1 MAKIKSVFVCQS
13 CGAKYPKWQG
23 QCAQCNAWQT
33 LVEEIEQQRT
43 KGSKGIGSI
52 SNQSRGI
59 AGKVVMLQEVQASQS
74 SQTRLSTGSSEFD
87 RVLGGGMVKGS
98 VVLVGGEPGVGKSTL
113 LTQLALRASSE
124 FGVFSSD
131 EKIKTPHPEPRTLNV
146 LYACGEESV
155 EQVGLR
161 VSRLLEGPNSKH
173 QISNKSEVQNEK
185 SKKSNGGPE
194 LIQDPKSKIQ
204 NLALMAETNVD
215 AIIATAENNLPT
227 ILIVDSIQTLYTT
240 DLTGMAGS
248 VGQVR
253 ESASRLISFAK
264 RHGVITF
271 IVGHV
276 TKEGSIAGPKVLE
289 HMVDV
294 VVQLEGERTGVW
306 RLARAIKNRFGATD
320 EVGVFSLSESG
331 LDDVANPSGA
341 FLDEAQSGQPGSAI
355 VSVLEGTRPVLI
367 EVQALAVSSQL
378 AMPRRVAQGIA
389 LNKLQLLCAVLQ
401 KYAKLPLGNYD
412 VFVNVAG
419 GLKIAD
425 PGADLGIA
433 LSIASS
439 VLGKALPQKAVAI
452 GEVGLLGEIR
462 KVTQEQRRIKEATAM
477 GYHALIA
484 KNQRVSLAHLVKNLK
499 T

>member
-1 MAKIKSVFVCQS
+1 MPKIKSVYVCQS

-23 QCAQCNAWQT
+23 QCAQCNAWQS
-33 LVEEIEQQRT
+33 LVEELEQKSSGFGVSSSGLK
-43 KGSKGIGSI
+43 KGAT
-52 SNQSRGI
+52 
-59 AGKVVMLQEVQASQS
+59 AGKVVMLNEVQTSVS
-74 SQTRLSTGSSEFD
+74 SQARLSTGSSEFD
-87 RVLGGGMVKGS
+87 RVLGGGMVRGS

-113 LTQLALRASSE
+113 LTQLALQVQSSAE
-124 FGVFSSD
+124 RGATTETSSSV
-131 EKIKTPHPEPRTLNV
+131 ERRSLSV

-161 VSRLLEGPNSKH
+161 VNRLRSTSDHLG
-173 QISNKSEVQNEK
+173 
-185 SKKSNGGPE
+185 
-194 LIQDPKSKIQ
+194 L
-204 NLALMAETNVD
+204 LAETNVD
-215 AIIATAENNLPT
+215 AIIATAENNLPSV
-227 ILIVDSIQTLYTT
+227 LIVDSIQTLFTS

-253 ESASRLISFAK
+253 ECAGRLIAFAK

-320 EVGVFSLSESG
+320 EVGVFALTESG
-331 LDDVANPSGA
+331 LEDVINPSGA
-341 FLDEAQSGQPGSAI
+341 FLDEAQTGKPGSAI
-355 VSVLEGTRPVLI
+355 VSVLEGTRPVLV
-367 EVQALAVSSQL
+367 EVQALVVSSQL
-378 AMPRRVAQGIA
+378 AMPRRVAHGIP
-389 LNKLQLLCAVLQ
+389 LSKLQLMCAVLQ

-419 GLKIAD
+419 GLKVSD

-439 VLGKALPQKAVAI
+439 FSSKALPDKAVAM
-452 GEVGLLGEIR
+452 GEVGLLGEVR
-462 KVTQEQRRIKEATAM
+462 KVAQEKRRLKEIEAM
-477 GYHALIA
+477 GYQVLIG
-484 KNQRVSLAHLVKNLK
+484 KEQQLSLAQLVQRLK
-499 T
+499 GFSG

>member
-23 QCAQCNAWQT
+23 QCAQCNAWQS
-33 LVEEIEQQRT
+33 LVEELEQ
-43 KGSKGIGSI
+43 KSSGFGVSSSGSKKGAA
-52 SNQSRGI
+52 
-59 AGKVVMLQEVQASQS
+59 AGKVVMLNEVQTSVS
-74 SQTRLSTGSSEFD
+74 SQARLSTGSSEFD

-113 LTQLALRASSE
+113 LTQLALQ
-124 FGVFSSD
+124 VQSSD
-131 EKIKTPHPEPRTLNV
+131 ERGATTETSSSVVRRSLSV

-161 VSRLLEGPNSKH
+161 VNRLRTTSDERGATTDQLG
-173 QISNKSEVQNEK
+173 
-185 SKKSNGGPE
+185 
-194 LIQDPKSKIQ
+194 L
-204 NLALMAETNVD
+204 LAETNVD
-215 AIIATAENNLPT
+215 TIIATAENNLPSV
-227 ILIVDSIQTLYTT
+227 LIVDSIQTLFTT

-320 EVGVFSLSESG
+320 EVGVFALSEAG
-331 LDDVANPSGA
+331 MHDVSNPSGA
-341 FLDEAQSGQPGSAI
+341 FLDEAQTGKPGSAI
-355 VSVLEGTRPVLI
+355 VSVLEGTRPVLV

-389 LNKLQLLCAVLQ
+389 LNKLQLMCAVLQ
-401 KYAKLPLGNYD
+401 KYTKLPVANYD

-419 GLKIAD
+419 GLKITD

-439 VLGKALPQKAVAI
+439 ILNSALPEKRVAI

-462 KVTQEQRRIKEATAM
+462 KVSQEQRRIKEATAM
-477 GYHALIA
+477 GYKVLVG
-484 KNQRVSLAHLVKNLK
+484 KGQQVSLAQLVTNLK
-499 T
+499 NN

>member
-1 MAKIKSVFVCQS
+1 MAKIKSVFVCQT

-23 QCAQCNAWQT
+23 QCAQCDAWQS
-33 LVEEIEQQRT
+33 LVEELEQKTSDGRRAT
-43 KGSKGIGSI
+43 SVVK
-52 SNQSRGI
+52 QSL
-59 AGKVVMLQEVQASQS
+59 AGKIVTLSQVQSNRTSQL
-74 SQTRLSTGSSEFD
+74 RISTGSAELD

-113 LTQLALRASSE
+113 LTQLALQ
-124 FGVFSSD
+124 VQSSD
-131 EKIKTPHPEPRTLNV
+131 ERGTTTETSSSVVRRSLSV

-161 VSRLLEGPNSKH
+161 VNRLRST
-173 QISNKSEVQNEK
+173 NEERRTT
-185 SKKSNGGPE
+185 SDRLG
-194 LIQDPKSKIQ
+194 L
-204 NLALMAETNVD
+204 LAETNVD
-215 AIIATAENNLPT
+215 AIIATAENNLPSV
-227 ILIVDSIQTLYTT
+227 LIVDSIQTLFTT

-253 ESASRLISFAK
+253 ESAGRLISFAK
-264 RHGVITF
+264 RYGVITF

-294 VVQLEGERTGVW
+294 VIQLEGERTGVW

-320 EVGVFSLSESG
+320 EVGVFALSETG
-331 LDDVANPSGA
+331 MQDVSNPSGA
-341 FLDEAQSGQPGSAI
+341 FLDEAQTGMPGSAI
-355 VSVLEGTRPVLI
+355 VSVLEGTRPVLV

-401 KYAKLPLGNYD
+401 KYTRLPLENYD

-419 GLKIAD
+419 GLKITD

-439 VLGKALPQKAVAI
+439 VLSKALPDKSVAI

-462 KVTQEQRRIKEATAM
+462 KVTQEQRRIKEVTAM
-477 GYHALIA
+477 GYHVLLG
-484 KNQRVSLAHLVKNLK
+484 KGQHMSLAQFVKNLK
-499 T
+499 A

>member
-1 MAKIKSVFVCQS
+1 MPKIKSVFVCQS

-23 QCAQCNAWQT
+23 QCAQCNAWQS
-33 LVEEIEQQRT
+33 LVEELEQ
-43 KGSKGIGSI
+43 KSSGFGVSSSGSKKG
-52 SNQSRGI
+52 
-59 AGKVVMLQEVQASQS
+59 ATTGKVVMLNEVQASGHAQA
-74 SQTRLSTGSSEFD
+74 RLPTGSSEFD

-113 LTQLALRASSE
+113 LTQLALQAGSE
-124 FGVFSSD
+124 FGVLSSG
-131 EKIKTPHPEPRTLNV
+131 ESKTKTPHPAPRTLNV

-161 VSRLLEGPNSKH
+161 VNRLRAVPSRHASHDRLAGRDDKTGIKNVPVLSTSASELGDTLGLL
-173 QISNKSEVQNEK
+173 
-185 SKKSNGGPE
+185 
-194 LIQDPKSKIQ
+194 
-204 NLALMAETNVD
+204 AETNVD
-215 AIIATAENNLPT
+215 AIIATAENNLPSV
-227 ILIVDSIQTLYTT
+227 LIVDSIQTLFTT

-294 VVQLEGERTGVW
+294 VIQLEGERTGVW

-320 EVGVFSLSESG
+320 EVGVFALSEAG
-331 LDDVANPSGA
+331 MQDVSNPSGA
-341 FLDEAQSGQPGSAI
+341 FLDEAQTGKPGSAI
-355 VSVLEGTRPVLI
+355 VSVLEGTRPVLV

-389 LNKLQLLCAVLQ
+389 LNKLQLMCAVLQ
-401 KYAKLPLGNYD
+401 KYTKLPVANYD

-419 GLKIAD
+419 GLKITD

-439 VLGKALPQKAVAI
+439 IVNSALPEKRVAI

-462 KVTQEQRRIKEATAM
+462 KVSQEQRRIKEATAM
-477 GYHALIA
+477 GYQVLIG
-484 KNQRVSLAHLVKNLK
+484 KGQQVSLAQLVQNLK
-499 T
+499 GRKM

>member
-1 MAKIKSVFVCQS
+1 MPKVKSVFVCQA

-23 QCAQCNAWQT
+23 QCAQCGAWQS
-33 LVEEIEQQRT
+33 LVEEIEQPSH
-43 KGSKGIGSI
+43 K
-52 SNQSRGI
+52 SNQGI
-59 AGKVVMLQEVQASQS
+59 AGINRQAGGNPGKVVMLQEVQAANS
-74 SQTRLSTGSSEFD
+74 SHSRLSTGSREFD
-87 RVLGGGMVKGS
+87 RVLGGGMVNGS

-113 LTQLALRASSE
+113 LTQLALQ
-124 FGVFSSD
+124 VQSSD
-131 EKIKTPHPEPRTLNV
+131 EQGAKKKLAAENSSSAAPRSLSV

-161 VSRLLEGPNSKH
+161 IDRVRSMSDERRGDALGLL
-173 QISNKSEVQNEK
+173 
-185 SKKSNGGPE
+185 
-194 LIQDPKSKIQ
+194 
-204 NLALMAETNVD
+204 AETNVD
-215 AIIATAENNLPT
+215 AIIATAENTLPT
-227 ILIVDSIQTLYTT
+227 ILIVDSIQTLFTS
-240 DLTGMAGS
+240 DLAGMAGS

-253 ESASRLISFAK
+253 ESAGRLISFAK

-294 VVQLEGERTGVW
+294 VIQLEGERTGVW

-320 EVGVFSLSESG
+320 EVGVFALSESG
-331 LDDVANPSGA
+331 MNDVANPSGA
-341 FLDEAQSGQPGSAI
+341 FLDEAQTGQSGSAI
-355 VSVLEGTRPVLI
+355 VSVLEGTRPVLVEI
-367 EVQALAVSSQL
+367 QALAVSSQL

-401 KYAKLPLGNYD
+401 KYTRLPLANYD

-419 GLKIAD
+419 GLKITD

-433 LSIASS
+433 LAIASS
-439 VLGKALPQKAVAI
+439 VLSKPLPDKAVAI

-462 KVTQEQRRIKEATAM
+462 KVTQEQRRIKEVTAM
-477 GYHALIA
+477 GYHALLG
-484 KNQRVSLAHLVKNLK
+484 KGQHMSLAQLVKNLK
-499 T
+499 A